1 MENRVASARVYKG
14 QRGAA
19 TFRTTQKSR
28 AHGTSRALL
37 DQRVIPR
44 RKNISPLVKTPSTL
58 NCNAFTRIFKVKKS
72 GVLMLISVL
81 LISISL
87 VPLSVAFKSYLWE
100 RARKPAVDGHVLYDR
115 FITEEFSSVPDEGG
129 SGSGGGYTDYTVPSL
144 KLRPYVVQ
152 KGDSLYSISKRY
164 NVSLDSI
171 ISVNE
176 LDAAYFIQIGKVL
189 RIPNMSGVLYT
200 VRRGDSLSSITARYR
215 VDMNRLVDINDLES
229 SVIYVGQRLFIPGGK
244 LSDWERSK
252 ALGTLFVYPVRG
264 RLTSKV
270 GFRIDPFTRKRAY
283 HAGIDVANR
292 IGTSVTAAQAG
303 KVTYVGYKGNY
314 GKTIIIAHQQG
325 YTTLYGHLDK
335 ILVKRGQV
343 IRQGERIGTV
353 GNTGRSTGPHLHFE
367 IHHYGKIL
375 DPLKILRK

>member
-19 TFRTTQKSR
+19 PFRTTQKSGAR
-28 AHGTSRALL
+28 GTSRALL

-44 RKNISPLVKTPSTL
+44 RKNLSPLVKAPSTL

-72 GVLMLISVL
+72 GVLILISVL
-81 LISISL
+81 LIFISL

-100 RARKPAVDGHVLYDR
+100 RARKPAGDGHVLYDR
-115 FITEEFSSVPDEGG
+115 FIAEEFSPTVDATG
-129 SGSGGGYTDYTVPSL
+129 SAGGYADHTIPSL

-189 RIPNMSGVLYT
+189 LIPNMSGVLYT
-200 VRRGDSLSSITARYR
+200 VQRGDNLSSITANYR

-252 ALGTLFVYPVRG
+252 ALGTLFIYPVRG
-264 RLTSKV
+264 RLTSRV
-270 GFRIDPFTRKRAY
+270 GFRTDPFTRKRAY

-292 IGTSVTAAQAG
+292 IGTPVTAAQAG

-325 YTTLYGHLDK
+325 YKTLYGHLDK

-375 DPLKILRK
+375 DPLKILNR

>member
-19 TFRTTQKSR
+19 PFRTTQKSGAR
-28 AHGTSRALL
+28 GTSRALL

-44 RKNISPLVKTPSTL
+44 RKNLSPLVKAPSTL

-72 GVLMLISVL
+72 GVLILISVL
-81 LISISL
+81 LIFISL

-100 RARKPAVDGHVLYDR
+100 RARKPAGDGHVLYDR
-115 FITEEFSSVPDEGG
+115 FIAEEFSPTVGATG
-129 SGSGGGYTDYTVPSL
+129 SAGGYADHTIPSL

-189 RIPNMSGVLYT
+189 LIPNMSGVLYT
-200 VRRGDSLSSITARYR
+200 VQRGDNLSSITANYR

-252 ALGTLFVYPVRG
+252 ALGTLFIYPVRG
-264 RLTSKV
+264 RLTSRV
-270 GFRIDPFTRKRAY
+270 GFRTDPFTRKRAY

-292 IGTSVTAAQAG
+292 IGTPVTAAQAG

-325 YTTLYGHLDK
+325 YKTLYGHLDK

-375 DPLKILRK
+375 DPLKILNR

>member
-19 TFRTTQKSR
+19 PFRTTQKSGAR
-28 AHGTSRALL
+28 GTSRALL

-44 RKNISPLVKTPSTL
+44 RKNLSPLVKAPSTL

-72 GVLMLISVL
+72 GVLILISVL
-81 LISISL
+81 LIFISL

-100 RARKPAVDGHVLYDR
+100 RARKPAGDGHVLYDR
-115 FITEEFSSVPDEGG
+115 FIAEEFSPTVDATG
-129 SGSGGGYTDYTVPSL
+129 SAGGYADHTIPSL

-189 RIPNMSGVLYT
+189 LIPNMSGVLYT
-200 VRRGDSLSSITARYR
+200 VQRGDNLSSITANYR

-252 ALGTLFVYPVRG
+252 ALGTLFIYPVRG
-264 RLTSKV
+264 RLTSRV
-270 GFRIDPFTRKRAY
+270 GFRTDPFTRKRAY

-292 IGTSVTAAQAG
+292 IGTPVTAAQAG

-375 DPLKILRK
+375 DPLKILNR